1 MNDLKLLLEKY
12 AALEDRLKFARISD
26 DIWQLGSLEEIKKEV
41 SHETF
46 IFHIAVNMIGNW
58 QGDGWNYIFAE
69 GHTLLPYISETFNE
83 LELLELKSQFDN
95 TIFWL
100 EEYFA
105 NTGVK
110 FLNFEKEPDEKA
122 HFDVINFLSS
132 PRFKV
137 EDEKLNYISAHDRKI
152 LSKKY
157 KDEIGKL
164 EEISEKLW
172 GYGTEENGWK
182 HLLDYIRKI
191 FSQ

>member
-12 AALEDRLKFARISD
+12 AALEDRLKLARISD

-100 EEYFA
+100 E
-105 NTGVK
+105 
-110 FLNFEKEPDEKA
+110 
-122 HFDVINFLSS
+122 
-132 PRFKV
+132 
-137 EDEKLNYISAHDRKI
+137 
-152 LSKKY
+152 
-157 KDEIGKL
+157 
-164 EEISEKLW
+164 
-172 GYGTEENGWK
+172 
-182 HLLDYIRKI
+182 
-191 FSQ
+191 